1 MPCVINTE
9 RVYET
14 GYLIDL
20 LWECTHDRRSL
31 YLIPGPELDHNTVPG
46 EAVQCGQHMSPG
58 HQCQHPATF
67 MRLPAKLFPSDGGSQ
82 GLYSGPQ
89 TRHGALQTGCTL
101 YLGTSR
107 VCTPPPPVSKHSPA
121 PSLKMQ
127 TNIREVFTVLDQG
140 PYSVMIDF
148 MSTYCGSM
156 SV

>member
-1 MPCVINTE
+1 MIYCESVRMI
-9 RVYET
+9 RY
-14 GYLIDL
+14 
-20 LWECTHDRRSL
+20 RSL
-31 YLIPGPELDHNTVPG
+31 YLIPALSLTTILVSVSLGRQWQCSVASTCHLVTSVSTQPPSCGFPLNCSPRMVGRKDCTVEPRQDT
-46 EAVQCGQHMSPG
+46 E
-58 HQCQHPATF
+58 
-67 MRLPAKLFPSDGGSQ
+67 
-82 GLYSGPQ
+82 
-89 TRHGALQTGCTL
+89 LQTERTL

-107 VCTPPPPVSKHSPA
+107 VCTPLPPVSKHSPA